1 MPQANY
7 SDPNQI
13 GSWLNNALVQA
24 GNVNFM
30 DPASLAQTKGYLTPY
45 FEQQI
50 NNLTGNF
57 NRQYGQQSSQA
68 GMNAGAL
75 AAQKG
80 INPQA
85 FMQSAQRGV
94 REQMNPGYFS
104 NYNQM
109 LESQLGNLLNT
120 TMQGNQFEYNKYMD
134 KAKTFGGMYGQA
146 LEYEGRPRW
155 YDYALG
161 GLMQAGGAVG
171 AAAI

>member
-1 MPQANY
+1 
-7 SDPNQI
+7 
-13 GSWLNNALVQA
+13 
-24 GNVNFM
+24 M
-30 DPASLAQTKGYLTPY
+30 DPESLSQNRAMLQPY

-57 NRQYGQQSSQA
+57 NQQFGRQSSQA

-120 TMQGNQFEYNKYMD
+120 TAQGQQFKYGQAMDRAKMMQ
-134 KAKTFGGMYGQA
+134 GMYGQA
-146 LEYEGRPRW
+146 MEEQNSPKW
-155 YDYALG
+155 YDYALS
-161 GLMQAGGAVG
+161 GLLTAGGAVG
-171 AAAI
+171 GALIGGPAGAVAGASVGSNLYRR